1 MSEKASLRGAFLA
14 TKQSPRQVMRLLR
27 PAGLA
32 MTSDESV
39 TDAHSEVRI
48 PQSTLILGLGN
59 ALRGDDGVGPAVIEW
74 LDRQALPPGVEAID
88 GGTSGLDIV
97 SIIMGRERA
106 IIVDAA
112 NVGQAPGRW
121 LRFTPDAAQLKENAT
136 TLSLHSA
143 GLTEALALGA
153 ALNVLPPTI
162 IIYGVQPQKLDWSA
176 QLSTEVQAAIAE
188 VGQAIMQ
195 EIEVIPDA

>member
-1 MSEKASLRGAFLA
+1 
-14 TKQSPRQVMRLLR
+14 
-27 PAGLA
+27 
-32 MTSDESV
+32 MTSNESV
-39 TDAHSEVRI
+39 TDAHSEARI
-48 PQSTLILGLGN
+48 LHSTLILGLGN
-59 ALRGDDGVGPAVIEW
+59 ALLGDDGVGPAVIEW
-74 LDRQALPPGVEAID
+74 LDRQVLPPGVDAID

-97 SIIMGRERA
+97 SILMGRERA

-112 NVGQAPGRW
+112 NVGQAPGW
-121 LRFTPDAAQLKENAT
+121 WVRFTPDAAQLKENAT

-176 QLSTEVQAAIAE
+176 QLSDEVQAAVTE
-188 VGQAIMQ
+188 VGQAILR
-195 EIEVIPDA
+195 ELK